1 MGISKQKMN
10 KYLLPY
16 DIFERHN
23 KIASYIKSHDTVA
36 DIGGELN
43 HLSQFCKPQKI
54 IVANLNTGDVLI
66 SKNKLPFK
74 NNSFDIVCSI
84 DVLEH
89 VPKNKRQDFIN
100 KLIDIAKKK
109 VLLSFPIGT
118 PKHNIYEKNIEK
130 WLNKKGENVTYL
142 KEHILYGLPEI
153 EEIKK
158 LTNNYN
164 TIISFSGNIK
174 INEMLFKV
182 FMFDPKIKILRKTI
196 YFLKL
201 FFNIL
206 TNNIFY
212 LLLINRQFSQNIN
225 RVYVEI
231 TKNI

>member
-1 MGISKQKMN
+1 MN
-10 KYLLPY
+10 KFLLAY
-16 DIFERHN
+16 DLFERHN

-43 HLSQFCKPQKI
+43 HLSQFCKPKKI

-89 VPKNKRQDFIN
+89 IPKNKRQDFVN
-100 KLIDIAKKK
+100 KLVDIAKKK

-118 PKHNIYEKNIEK
+118 HKHDIYEKYIEK
-130 WLNKKGENVTYL
+130 WLEEKGENVTYL
-142 KEHILYGLPEI
+142 KEHIRYGLPKI
-153 EEIKK
+153 EEVKK
-158 LTNNYN
+158 LTNNYK

-174 INEMLFKV
+174 INELLFKV
-182 FMFDPKIKILRKTI
+182 FIFDPKIKFLRKII

-201 FFNIL
+201 LFNIF

-212 LLLINRQFSQNIN
+212 QLLINQQYSQNVN
-225 RVYVEI
+225 RAYVEI
-231 TKNI
+231 TKKI

>member
-1 MGISKQKMN
+1 MN

-23 KIASYIKSHDTVA
+23 KIASYINSHDTVA

-43 HLSQFCKPQKI
+43 HLSLFCKPQKI

-100 KLIDIAKKK
+100 KLFDIAKKN

-130 WLNKKGENVTYL
+130 WLTKKGENVTYL

-153 EEIKK
+153 EEVKK
-158 LTNNYN
+158 LTKNYN